1 MSIAQASTSQSGG
14 WRFALGGFDVH
25 VPWNALIGIGIIAA
39 LWFPEFA
46 AAASGLGQF
55 GLAVAF
61 GILLMASIL
70 LHELAHAVTA
80 RLFGYRVTG
89 ITLWAMGGFT
99 IFRTTRE
106 HTPSREAAVAAAGPI
121 ATLAVAALGW
131 AGVVLTPAGV
141 LHDLLLAL
149 TTANLLVGVFN
160 LLPGSP
166 LDGGAIV
173 RAIVWA
179 ISGSERTG
187 SVVAAWIGRG
197 LAVLIALSPFLLA
210 FSQGRQPSLPLAA
223 VGLILGVL
231 LWTGATAALRAAEA
245 GDRLGGVSARQ
256 LARQVAMLDSAASV
270 TDALAIATPQRHV
283 VVLGEQGV
291 PVGVVAI
298 AAAEAVPADARDT
311 TPARTVCTTITSL
324 PEVPPDATALEV
336 LEVVED
342 SQARYLIVADHTDP
356 DRPSLVGLIDAD
368 QVFVSEGP

>member
-1 MSIAQASTSQSGG
+1 MSFAQASTSGSGG
-14 WRFALGGFDVH
+14 WRFGLGGFDVH
-25 VPWNALIGIGIIAA
+25 VPWNALIGIAIIAA

-46 AAASGLGQF
+46 AAASGLGQI
-55 GLAVAF
+55 GLAVVF
-61 GILLMASIL
+61 GVLLMVSIL

-99 IFRTTRE
+99 TFRTTRA
-106 HTPSREAAVAAAGPI
+106 HTPAREAAIAAAGPV
-121 ATLAVAALGW
+121 ATLAVAAVGW
-131 AGVVLTPAGV
+131 VGVTVTSAGVVQ
-141 LHDLLLAL
+141 DLLLSL
-149 TTANLLVGVFN
+149 TLANLLVGIFN

-179 ISGSERTG
+179 VSGSERTG

-197 LAVLIALSPFLLA
+197 LAIAIAASPFLLA
-210 FSQGRQPSLPLAA
+210 FSQGGRPSLPLAA

-231 LWTGATAALRAAEA
+231 LWSGATSALQAAKA

-256 LARQVAMLDSAASV
+256 LARQVAMLDSAATV

-283 VVLGEQGV
+283 VVLGETGA
-291 PVGVVAI
+291 PVGVVNA
-298 AAAEAVPADARDT
+298 AAAEAVPEQARNT
-311 TPARTVCTTITSL
+311 TPARSVCTTITAL

-336 LEVVED
+336 LELVED
-342 SQARYLIVADHTDP
+342 SQARFIIVADHADP
-356 DRPSLVGLIDAD
+356 SRPALLGLIDAD
-368 QVFVSEGP
+368 QVFVTEGP

>member
-1 MSIAQASTSQSGG
+1 MSIAHAATSQSGG

-46 AAASGLGQF
+46 ASASGLGQI

-61 GILLMASIL
+61 GVLLMVSIL

-99 IFRTTRE
+99 TFRTTRD
-106 HTPSREAAVAAAGPI
+106 HTPAREAAVAAAGPV

-131 AGVVLTPAGV
+131 AGIVVTPPGV
-141 LHDLLLAL
+141 INDLLLAL
-149 TTANLLVGVFN
+149 TSANLLVGIFN

-179 ISGSERTG
+179 VTGSERTG

-210 FSQGRQPSLPLAA
+210 LSQGRQPSLPLAA
-223 VGLILGVL
+223 VGIILGVL
-231 LWTGATAALRAAEA
+231 LWTGATAALRAAQA
-245 GDRLGGVSARQ
+245 SDRLGGVSARQ

-270 TDALAIATPQRHV
+270 ADALAIATPDRHV
-283 VVLGEQGV
+283 VVLGEQGA
-291 PVGVVAI
+291 PVGVVAT
-298 AAAEAVPADARDT
+298 AAAEAVPEQARDT
-311 TPARTVCTTITSL
+311 TLARAVCTTITSL
-324 PEVPPDATALEV
+324 PEVPPDATALDV
-336 LEVVED
+336 LEVMED
-342 SQARYLIVADHTDP
+342 SQARFVIVADHTDP
-356 DRPSLVGLIDAD
+356 DRPSLVGLIDSD